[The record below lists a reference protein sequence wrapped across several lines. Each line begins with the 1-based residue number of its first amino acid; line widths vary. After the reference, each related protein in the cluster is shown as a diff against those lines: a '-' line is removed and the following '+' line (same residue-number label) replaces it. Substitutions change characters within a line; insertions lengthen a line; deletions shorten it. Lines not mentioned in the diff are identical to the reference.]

1 MRQLTEKDFI
11 DYKDTILKGRLRISG
26 MRSYLFGLLAF
37 SGIAVG
43 VSYSVA
49 NANTIGWN
57 NLSAGWHTI
66 FFIEA
71 VLFAIHAL
79 ILLLCWANNSFNQ
92 KILSLAVVLLTYKTA
107 FDPFLAMS
115 MFFKDRG
122 VFDSYMPFTL
132 LIIGIG
138 LIIHVI
144 VLIKWIKDLSP
155 KKERNKDTNSKDKK
169 KTKIKV
175 WLPVLL
181 VLVALSSIIVK
192 NNLLGDFELMYGL
205 FIFTVLYIALLIGVC
220 EFIIAAY
227 CIFRFPSFSVNP
239 PPKQLYVKGKKR
251 KRKRKR

>member
-1 MRQLTEKDFI
+1 
-11 DYKDTILKGRLRISG
+11 
-26 MRSYLFGLLAF
+26 
-37 SGIAVG
+37 
-43 VSYSVA
+43 
-49 NANTIGWN
+49 
-57 NLSAGWHTI
+57 
-66 FFIEA
+66 
-71 VLFAIHAL
+71 
-79 ILLLCWANNSFNQ
+79 
-92 KILSLAVVLLTYKTA
+92 
-107 FDPFLAMS
+107 
-115 MFFKDRG
+115 
-122 VFDSYMPFTL
+122 
-132 LIIGIG
+132 
-138 LIIHVI
+138 

>member
-1 MRQLTEKDFI
+1 
-11 DYKDTILKGRLRISG
+11 
-26 MRSYLFGLLAF
+26 
-37 SGIAVG
+37 
-43 VSYSVA
+43 
-49 NANTIGWN
+49 
-57 NLSAGWHTI
+57 
-66 FFIEA
+66 
-71 VLFAIHAL
+71 
-79 ILLLCWANNSFNQ
+79 
-92 KILSLAVVLLTYKTA
+92 
-107 FDPFLAMS
+107 
-115 MFFKDRG
+115 
-122 VFDSYMPFTL
+122 MPFTL